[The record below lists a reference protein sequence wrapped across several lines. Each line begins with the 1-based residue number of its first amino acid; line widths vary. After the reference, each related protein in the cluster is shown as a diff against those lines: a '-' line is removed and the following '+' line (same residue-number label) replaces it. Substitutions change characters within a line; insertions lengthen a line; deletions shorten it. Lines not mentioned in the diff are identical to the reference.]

1 MLLLF
6 KATERINVHF
16 KGRVLT
22 NNGNKSLLVV
32 VDQYSIISFIF
43 PSCDCSKTTVMKCLT
58 SLFSLVGMPAYVHCH
73 HRVSLIS
80 KELGEFLTTKG
91 VAAKKTAKYYKC
103 EGNGQAERH
112 NNMIWRTI
120 IMRLLTFSCQL
131 QTYTKCTMCGSRK
144 YPSPPPHGRDQ
155 FSRGEEGQFAY
166 FSCGEGGGGHDRE
179 IPDGSRDA

>member
-144 YPSPPPHGRDQ
+144 YPSPPPTEGINFPGGRRVNLPT
-155 FSRGEEGQFAY
+155 SPVGR
-166 FSCGEGGGGHDRE
+166 GGGHDRE